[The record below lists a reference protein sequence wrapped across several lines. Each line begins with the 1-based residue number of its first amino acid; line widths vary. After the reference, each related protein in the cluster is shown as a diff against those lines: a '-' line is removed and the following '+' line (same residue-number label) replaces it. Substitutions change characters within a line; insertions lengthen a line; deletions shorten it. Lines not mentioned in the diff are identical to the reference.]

1 MLKVFKNVIQYESS
15 KLINYEFEKIK
26 QVDNKH
32 VKKAKNLILANFSNL
47 SHNDSIIY
55 KYTHSSGKTSIID
68 MSTKT
73 CSCVYMF
80 EHGICTQLIRIA
92 IIEEFELPGMSAH
105 VRLITKKRE
114 KLTSVN
120 NLIVESDDEFTTN
133 INAIE
138 TQVANAIALNL
149 PEHSGSGII
158 PVATTGQPKNK
169 RGRKKKEILP
179 KALEKSPEPDDEPKQ
194 AIRRSQRNKK

>member
-1 MLKVFKNVIQYESS
+1 
-15 KLINYEFEKIK
+15 
-26 QVDNKH
+26 
-32 VKKAKNLILANFSNL
+32 
-47 SHNDSIIY
+47 
-55 KYTHSSGKTSIID
+55 

-80 EHGICTQLIRIA
+80 EHGICAHLIRIA
-92 IIEEFELPGMSAH
+92 MNVEFALPGMSAH

-114 KLTSVN
+114 KLASVN

-138 TQVANAIALNL
+138 TQVTNAIETQVANAIETQVANAIALNL
-149 PEHSGSGII
+149 PEQSGII
-158 PVATTGQPKNK
+158 TVATAEQPKKK

-179 KALEKSPEPDDEPKQ
+179 RALDKSPEPDVAPKQ